1 MRKRTWFGSYVP
13 GRNKPSRATRR
24 RALKP
29 AVEHLEQ
36 RRVLAADVL
45 GPAIEVTFVEP
56 SESVLPSH
64 EMLHGNQV
72 QVDRMMDGLLN
83 GGGLRSGG
91 GLSDAMAR
99 SLPEAAQVE
108 NQESTL
114 VLGNLSATP
123 TAEAGEDV
131 IIAPLNP
138 PGTGGPTDSGGGQVA
153 AMGFGPGDKPNAPGR
168 KAAAHD
174 LGPRLIKKEP
184 IRQNAT
190 PKRGPS
196 VALDSVYSNYGKW
209 QGGA

>member
-45 GPAIEVTFVEP
+45 GPAIEVAFVQP

-64 EMLHGNQV
+64 EMSHGNQM

-83 GGGLRSGG
+83 GAGLKSGG
-91 GLSDAMAR
+91 GLAR
-99 SLPEAAQVE
+99 SLPKAAQVDK
-108 NQESTL
+108 QESTL
-114 VLGNLSATP
+114 VLGNIAATP
-123 TAEAGEDV
+123 TVEAGEDV

-138 PGTGGPTDSGGGQVA
+138 PGTGGPLDSGGGQVA
-153 AMGFGPGDKPNAPGR
+153 AMGFGPGDKPDAPGR

-196 VALDSVYSNYGKW
+196 VALDSLYSNYGKW